1 MHGKPPSP
9 YLSVTLAAHNVAPWV
24 GQTLQTLRSQTF
36 EDWECVAVDDG
47 SQDET
52 GNLLD
57 ETTRSDIRFHV
68 VHQPQ
73 GGLPNARNRGVALA
87 KGQWIGF
94 LDGDDVVASW
104 WLASVAHGTKT
115 SGVSL
120 VRHGYHIWRGG
131 VLPQSYKKET
141 ADHILGQDA
150 IHAWGWHAFAVAG
163 FSWRCFVL
171 REIAKSVSFC
181 SDLPLKEDCV
191 YGFDLLPFLA
201 GVYDCHDRPHYY
213 RRRRGSMLHSMCP
226 AEAPLRL
233 MAHARRILK
242 SPLPEKASQA
252 RFSALAIFVFRAV
265 TDWALRPKAEP
276 RDRIDEVR
284 RALAGFLSDGTFTFR
299 QLVPLWWRP
308 STWLFLRIGWLW
320 PMRIGG
326 VCACVMFKLRQ
337 HLHLRDTP

>member
-1 MHGKPPSP
+1 MHGRPPSP

-47 SQDET
+47 SQDGT
-52 GNLLD
+52 GDLLD
-57 ETTRSDIRFHV
+57 EVTRSDARFHAM
-68 VHQPQ
+68 HQPQ
-73 GGLPNARNRGVALA
+73 KGVSDARNRGIALT
-87 KGQWIGF
+87 KGTWIGF
-94 LDGDDVVASW
+94 LDGDDTVAPW
-104 WLASVAHGTKT
+104 WLDSVVQGTKVP
-115 SGVSL
+115 GVSL
-120 VRHGYHIWRGG
+120 VRHGY
-131 VLPQSYKKET
+131 Q
-141 ADHILGQDA
+141 ILHDGIPPPVNREAKTDRFLEPES
-150 IHAWGWHAFAVAG
+150 IHSWGWHTFTVSG
-163 FSWRCFVL
+163 FCWRYFVRQEL
-171 REIAKSVSFC
+171 AKSIAFC
-181 SDLPLKEDCV
+181 SDLSLKEDCV
-191 YGFDLLPFLA
+191 YGFDLLPLLK
-201 GVYDCHDRPHYY
+201 GVYDCHDRPHHY
-213 RRRRGSMLHSMCP
+213 RRRRGSLVHSICP
-226 AEAPLRL
+226 AEVPLRL
-233 MAHARRILK
+233 LAHARRILK

-284 RALAGFLSDGTFTFR
+284 RALTGFLSDGTFTFR

-337 HLHLRDTP
+337 HLHLGDTP